1 MNHRTLQHQ
10 ALLLLLITVSLAF
23 AWILLPFYGAIFWG
37 IVLAIL
43 FAPLQR
49 RLLKLTRHRRN
60 LAALSTLLLF
70 LIVVFFPF
78 ALIATS
84 LLQEGTVFYQ
94 KIRSGQLDFSIY
106 FQQVIASLP
115 DWISNLLSR
124 FGVTDI
130 STLKDTL
137 STAATQGS
145 QFIAAKAL
153 NIGQL
158 TAEFVISIG
167 IMLYLLFFL
176 LRDGSSVTEKIK
188 QAIPLHREHKRQLFS
203 KFTTVIRATVK
214 GNIVVAA
221 AQGTLG
227 GAMFWFLDIQ
237 GALLWGVL
245 MAVMSLL
252 PAIGAGLIWAPV
264 AIYFLITG
272 AIWQGVTLII
282 YGILVIGLVDNI
294 LRPILVGKDTQ
305 MPDYVVLISTLGG
318 ISIFGLNGFVIG
330 PVIAA
335 LFIATW
341 DLFTSEKEA
350 TDNESDGFLPSIKE
364 RKEVMAS
371 YGDDEQRRPIEKDT
385 I

>member
-1 MNHRTLQHQ
+1 
-10 ALLLLLITVSLAF
+10 
-23 AWILLPFYGAIFWG
+23 
-37 IVLAIL
+37 
-43 FAPLQR
+43 
-49 RLLKLTRHRRN
+49 
-60 LAALSTLLLF
+60 
-70 LIVVFFPF
+70 
-78 ALIATS
+78 
-84 LLQEGTVFYQ
+84 
-94 KIRSGQLDFSIY
+94 
-106 FQQVIASLP
+106 
-115 DWISNLLSR
+115 
-124 FGVTDI
+124 
-130 STLKDTL
+130 
-137 STAATQGS
+137 
-145 QFIAAKAL
+145 
-153 NIGQL
+153 
-158 TAEFVISIG
+158 
-167 IMLYLLFFL
+167 MLYLLFFL

-282 YGILVIGLVDNI
+282 YGILVIGLIDNI

-341 DLFTSEKEA
+341 DLFTSEREA